1 MKKRVPASDRR
12 RGTRSESE
20 SNTESKR
27 TFLPSALYETTM
39 ASRSTTRDSVASLS
53 PVVGFGLVVAIT
65 LAAVIAVGLLAVVLV
80 G

>member
-1 MKKRVPASDRR
+1 
-12 RGTRSESE
+12 
-20 SNTESKR
+20 
-27 TFLPSALYETTM
+27 M